1 MNTEP
6 VVSLH
11 VAADLS
17 AYSHVAVKLTSTGIN
32 LASAGDRVIGTMIRG
47 NAVAANTGD
56 AVIGRS
62 AAVYLSAG
70 HGLNFV
76 TVGTNN
82 AIACG
87 DELELWSSGRYAKR
101 GATISGTGEA
111 DDDLITITDH
121 GFVSGQAVTFST
133 LTGGAGLTVGLVY
146 YVIAAGLTSS
156 TFSVSATSGG
166 SAVNISTDYSVVTVR
181 PAASSP
187 AAALAVDS
195 APASNVSAI
204 IRAIVL
210 PSSVTAGQATA
221 TYSVDGA
228 IAIMDG
234 VAFITKGSAAAMTI
248 AAPTAAQTGTRLTIM
263 ANSDYAHVITF
274 TGTTLLDGTTGAN
287 STATT
292 AAFKGSGLTVIAT
305 SGGTW
310 LLEAA
315 VVCAIAP

>member
-32 LASAGDRVIGTMIRG
+32 LASAGDRVIGTMVRG

-56 AVIGRS
+56 TVIGRS
-62 AAVYLSAG
+62 AAVFLSAG
-70 HGLNFV
+70 HGLNFI
-76 TVGTNN
+76 TVGTND
-82 AIACG
+82 AIACA

-101 GATISGTGEA
+101 GATITGTG
-111 DDDLITITDH
+111 DLTTDIITITDH
-121 GFVSGQAVTFST
+121 GFVSGQAVTFSV
-133 LTGGAGLTVGLVY
+133 LTTGAGLTVGLVY
-146 YVIAAGLTSS
+146 YVIAANLAAN
-156 TFSVSATSGG
+156 TFQVSATSGG
-166 SAVNISTDYSVVTVR
+166 SAVNITTSYTVMTVR

-195 APASNVSAI
+195 APASNVSAV

-210 PSSVTAGQATA
+210 PNSTTSSQATA

-234 VAFITKGSAAAMTI
+234 VAFITKGSAAAMTL
-248 AAPTAAQTGTRLTIM
+248 AAPSAAQTGTRLSII

-274 TGTTLLDGTTGAN
+274 TGSTLLDGTTGAN
-287 STATT
+287 ITATT
-292 AAFKGSGLTVIAT
+292 AAFKGSGLTVVAT
-305 SGGTW
+305 SGGFW

-315 VVCAIAP
+315 VVCTIA